1 MGWVNST
8 IVALQNLS
16 FLSLFLSSIHSL
28 CLYLCLSYFPVVFSL
43 EHYLDF
49 GGSGESKQEV
59 LYKFSHP
66 NKPYIGVLGL
76 A

>member
-1 MGWVNST
+1 MS
-8 IVALQNLS
+8 
-16 FLSLFLSSIHSL
+16 LSLSH
-28 CLYLCLSYFPVVFSL
+28 FPVEISL

-66 NKPYIGVLGL
+66 NKPYFGVLGL